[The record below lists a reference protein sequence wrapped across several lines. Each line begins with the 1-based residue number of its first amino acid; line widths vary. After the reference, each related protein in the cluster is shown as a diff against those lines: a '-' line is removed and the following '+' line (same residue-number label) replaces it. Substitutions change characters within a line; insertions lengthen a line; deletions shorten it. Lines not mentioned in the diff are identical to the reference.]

1 MSVDVKC
8 EVKEEEELQ
17 ENPRG
22 KSRGRRE
29 EESSSVRFQCGRC
42 GLTEF
47 CHYFGKEPYFCGGAV
62 KFAEDTFVLKDPFS
76 AETFD
81 VRYLP
86 RSCLFTYRGD
96 EYLVSIIRM
105 LPSDKGYGDFMPIS
119 RSSNELHTISAVG
132 AGSGSSSSAVRVT
145 WRIVRTAPASASTA
159 RFSTSTDSVSTAP
172 PQT

>member
-22 KSRGRRE
+22 KSRGKRE
-29 EESSSVRFQCGRC
+29 EESSSLRFQCGRC

-81 VRYLP
+81 VRYL
-86 RSCLFTYRGD
+86 RSCSFRYRG
-96 EYLVSIIRM
+96 EV
-105 LPSDKGYGDFMPIS
+105 
-119 RSSNELHTISAVG
+119 
-132 AGSGSSSSAVRVT
+132 
-145 WRIVRTAPASASTA
+145 
-159 RFSTSTDSVSTAP
+159 
-172 PQT
+172 

>member
-81 VRYLP
+81 VRYL
-86 RSCLFTYRGD
+86 RSCLFTYRED

-105 LPSDKGYGDFMPIS
+105 LPSDKGYGGFHAH
-119 RSSNELHTISAVG
+119 L
-132 AGSGSSSSAVRVT
+132 
-145 WRIVRTAPASASTA
+145 
-159 RFSTSTDSVSTAP
+159 SVI
-172 PQT
+172 

>member
-8 EVKEEEELQ
+8 KVKEEEELQ

-81 VRYLP
+81 VRCIHE
-86 RSCLFTYRGD
+86 RSCSFIYRGE
-96 EYLVSIIRM
+96 EYLC
-105 LPSDKGYGDFMPIS
+105 Y
-119 RSSNELHTISAVG
+119 H
-132 AGSGSSSSAVRVT
+132 
-145 WRIVRTAPASASTA
+145 
-159 RFSTSTDSVSTAP
+159 
-172 PQT
+172 QTKAMGIP